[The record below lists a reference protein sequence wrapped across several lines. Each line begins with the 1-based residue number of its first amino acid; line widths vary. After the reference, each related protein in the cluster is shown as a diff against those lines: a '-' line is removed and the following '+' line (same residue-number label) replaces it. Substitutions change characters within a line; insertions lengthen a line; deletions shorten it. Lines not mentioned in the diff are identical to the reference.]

1 MNKKI
6 NRLPKEI
13 SLLIAAGE
21 VIENP
26 LSIIKELIENSID
39 ANSKKIIIE
48 IEDGGKK
55 YISITDDG
63 EGIFP
68 NDIELAFERHA
79 TSKIKNKK
87 EIYSIDTLGFR
98 GEALSSIASIS
109 NIICTSRVRTND
121 FAQEIQISHGE
132 IIKNTKT
139 SSNYG
144 TKIVIKDI
152 FSNTPARLKF
162 LSSSRSEASKIHNF
176 INGISQSYPSI
187 SFELI
192 IDKKSK
198 INTSG
203 DDDLFFLIS
212 NFYKI
217 SKNDV
222 IAINEQREKL
232 SLTGF
237 ISKPQKNFGNRS
249 RMNIFVNNRLIN
261 NSKILYT
268 IENAYRPFIQHKK
281 FPIISINI
289 NIPYDLVDVNI
300 HPQKH
305 EVKFSDENEVLSF
318 VYNSISKSL
327 NQEIPANSLIFSEN
341 NKEISIYENNE
352 FLQENLFDN
361 NKNYPL
367 KESLPILRFIG
378 QIRNTFLI
386 CEGPDGIYIIDQHA
400 AHERILFEKYREE
413 KFSKEFQMLSIK
425 KYIDLGTIMNSKI
438 IENLDKFKDLGWDL
452 EESATGQ
459 IIVRNVPFLG
469 IYKTKSADIS
479 YLLDLISKDI
489 GKNNTDTPK
498 DIISK
503 RLACHSAVRAGDSLT
518 KEECNKLINDLEKTE
533 SPWDPHGR
541 PAVIKLDYENITNQF
556 GR

>member
-162 LSSSRSEASKIHNF
+162 LSSICKTV
-176 INGISQSYPSI
+176 
-187 SFELI
+187 
-192 IDKKSK
+192 
-198 INTSG
+198 NT
-203 DDDLFFLIS
+203 
-212 NFYKI
+212 
-217 SKNDV
+217 
-222 IAINEQREKL
+222 E
-232 SLTGF
+232 
-237 ISKPQKNFGNRS
+237 
-249 RMNIFVNNRLIN
+249 
-261 NSKILYT
+261 
-268 IENAYRPFIQHKK
+268 
-281 FPIISINI
+281 
-289 NIPYDLVDVNI
+289 
-300 HPQKH
+300 
-305 EVKFSDENEVLSF
+305 
-318 VYNSISKSL
+318 
-327 NQEIPANSLIFSEN
+327 
-341 NKEISIYENNE
+341 
-352 FLQENLFDN
+352 
-361 NKNYPL
+361 
-367 KESLPILRFIG
+367 
-378 QIRNTFLI
+378 
-386 CEGPDGIYIIDQHA
+386 
-400 AHERILFEKYREE
+400 
-413 KFSKEFQMLSIK
+413 
-425 KYIDLGTIMNSKI
+425 
-438 IENLDKFKDLGWDL
+438 
-452 EESATGQ
+452 
-459 IIVRNVPFLG
+459 
-469 IYKTKSADIS
+469 
-479 YLLDLISKDI
+479 
-489 GKNNTDTPK
+489 
-498 DIISK
+498 
-503 RLACHSAVRAGDSLT
+503 
-518 KEECNKLINDLEKTE
+518 
-533 SPWDPHGR
+533 
-541 PAVIKLDYENITNQF
+541 
-556 GR
+556 